1 MRKLTVKEYRQWIL
15 GLLMTELNVEFTDME
30 KIKHLNH
37 VATEI
42 TGFGITQGLLTNET
56 TF

>member
-42 TGFGITQGLLTNET
+42 TDFGITQGLLTNET
-56 TF
+56 PF